1 MALHSHPDLLL
12 KEHIHQVSAAMEALM
27 AWHSRAVITPHIRD
41 AAQYIIRLHDA
52 GKGNTAFQEYIASPE
67 SYRGDR
73 QLKSHAQL
81 SALFALLF
89 AAKQDFSPSD
99 ALAIAAAAYGH
110 HTSLPPLEALRDLGY
125 DSNKL
130 KRQCAIIEPTAVE
143 EEISLPIGELSLA
156 ERPWS
161 KTKKFL
167 DNYVEPYIRALPL
180 AEAVNLRLQ
189 AQLLFSL
196 LLEADKALLAVKNPD
211 DYLKRVRKEWSPE
224 WVEKRIG
231 SPAKTPINDLRM
243 GARRA
248 VLQNLQNGDH
258 IFSLTAPT
266 GVGKTLLAASWAL
279 ENRKR
284 LAIETGVAPKII
296 VVLPFLSIIDQTV
309 QEYEK
314 LLSFGEE
321 KPEGDWFLT
330 YHSLSDRQY
339 RRHSQVFDLEED
351 SHESFFIDTWRTEL
365 VITTYDQFLLALM
378 SPKARHQMRFHNL
391 CDALIIIDEVQ
402 SLPCCLWKPLAG
414 LLNAL
419 TKVGNS
425 RVLLMSAT
433 LPPFVDNAL
442 PLLPGYQD
450 LFRAFGRYKIKPRLA
465 EKLTL
470 EIFVQEI
477 NERIPDWLA
486 CNQRVLI
493 TLNTRRSARFIRDA
507 IEQYLIKADSQTPLF
522 FISADVT
529 PRDRRAAIEQIKHG
543 LPCLVMSTQCIEA
556 GVDIDMDVVIR
567 DFAPL
572 DSIIQVAGRCN
583 REGTRPRCEVEI
595 IELCTENGRSYSSFI
610 YEEIHLNHTRS
621 ILAGIDE
628 LKEEDIFN
636 PSDSYF
642 LALSQNKRLGEEH
655 LEHLARWQEGE
666 PVRTLLRGEE
676 KEQHTF
682 LVIEQ
687 DPLLEQKLEAAYSI
701 ENHWRRREALRQLA
715 GRIAKCSV
723 SVFAK
728 RGFEP
733 QKIADNCCG
742 QWLLRPGYY
751 DSSRGLDLDAASE
764 SSTGFMIL

>member
-1 MALHSHPDLLL
+1 MS
-12 KEHIHQVSAAMEALM
+12 
-27 AWHSRAVITPHIRD
+27 WHSTDVITPQVRN
-41 AAQYIIRLHDA
+41 AAQCLIRLHDA
-52 GKGNTAFQEYIASPE
+52 GKGNAAFQEYIANPE
-67 SYRGDR
+67 TWRGDR
-73 QLKSHAQL
+73 QLKSHAHL
-81 SALFALLF
+81 SALLALLF
-89 AAKQDFSPSD
+89 TAKHEFSPSD
-99 ALAIAAAAYGH
+99 AIVIAAAAYGH
-110 HTSLPPLEALRDLGY
+110 HTGLPPLEALRDLGY
-125 DSNKL
+125 ASDTL
-130 KRQCAIIEPTAVE
+130 KRQCAMIELAEVE
-143 EEISLPIGELSLA
+143 KEIGLPVDELSLA

-167 DNYVEPYIRALPL
+167 DKYIEPYIKTLPL
-180 AEAVNLRLQ
+180 GEALNLRLQ

-211 DYLKRVRKEWSPE
+211 DFLKRTRKKLLPE

-231 SPAKTPINDLRM
+231 IPAKTPINDLRIS
-243 GARRA
+243 ARQS
-248 VLQNLQNGDH
+248 LLKNLQNHGR
-258 IFSLTAPT
+258 ILSLTAPT
-266 GVGKTLLAASWAL
+266 GIGKTLLAASWAL

-284 LAIETGVAPKII
+284 LAEETGVPPKII
-296 VVLPFLSIIDQTV
+296 VVLPFLSIIDQTA

-314 LLSFGEE
+314 LLSFAGE
-321 KPEGDWFLT
+321 KPEGDWILT

-339 RRHSQVFDLEED
+339 RQHGQCFDLEED

-402 SLPCCLWKPLAG
+402 SLPCCLWKPLDF
-414 LLNAL
+414 LLNSL
-419 TKVGNS
+419 TEVGNS

-433 LPPFVDNAL
+433 LPPFVENAR

-450 LFRAFGRYKIKPRLA
+450 LFRAFGRYKIKLRLA

-470 EIFVQEI
+470 EVFVQEI
-477 NERIPDWLA
+477 VERIPDWLTE
-486 CNQRVLI
+486 NQRVLI

-507 IEQYLIKADSQTPLF
+507 IEQFLIKAESQTPLF

-529 PRDRRAAIEQIKHG
+529 PRDRQSAIQQIKLG
-543 LPCLVMSTQCIEA
+543 LPCLVVSTQCIEA

-583 REGTRPRCEVEI
+583 REGVKPRCEVEI
-595 IELCTENGRSYSSFI
+595 IELCNERHRSYSSFI

-621 ILAGIDE
+621 ILIGIDE

-636 PSDSYF
+636 PSESYF
-642 LALSQNKRLGEEH
+642 MALSQSKRLGEEH
-655 LEHLARWQEGE
+655 LERLARWKEGE
-666 PVRTLLRGEE
+666 PVRILLRGED

-687 DPLLEQKLEAAYSI
+687 DPSLKQELESVYNI
-701 ENHWRRREALRQLA
+701 ENHWRRREALRRLE

-728 RGFEP
+728 KGFEP
-733 QKIADNCCG
+733 QEIADNCHD

-751 DSSRGLDLDAASE
+751 DSSRGLDLDATSD